1 MSMKIT
7 LVKKILPDGRA
18 CRKCQDVHT
27 RLSESGW
34 LEKIDEVLEARQS
47 DPESPGMRLARQY
60 QVTQAPFFIV
70 ERPGQPAQVYTVYL
84 KLVKEVLEP
93 SANPPKRS
101 EEHTSELQSRGHL
114 VCRLL

>member
-1 MSMKIT
+1 MKIT

-27 RLSESGW
+27 RLTESGW

-93 SANPPKRS
+93 SANPPKS
-101 EEHTSELQSRGHL
+101 S
-114 VCRLL
+114 

>member
-27 RLSESGW
+27 RPTESGW

-47 DPESPGMRLARQY
+47 DPESRGMRLARQY
-60 QVTQAPFFIV
+60 QVTQAPLLIV
-70 ERPGQPAQVYTVYL
+70 ERARQPALAECHDPTIRQSPTRQRR
-84 KLVKEVLEP
+84 EP
-93 SANPPKRS
+93 TR
-101 EEHTSELQSRGHL
+101 
-114 VCRLL
+114 